1 MALFGKPKDRRNP
14 VGWIDQHGLAG
25 RQSVKVS
32 HLVFWFAFA
41 SALISATL
49 PPFRYFYLVTPFL
62 VVLAL
67 LADGRGVFPEEVRAY
82 ALFIFGGV
90 LFAPLGNKEG
100 MRDLFL
106 TFSGISVGF
115 LASVPRIPLQ
125 RVVALIFFSTL
136 AFFAMFGHIKDIV
149 KFNFIGSESALE
161 SSSAFY
167 MGAFAVFAIYRRRWW
182 LYLFCLLCTVLFL
195 KRIALLAALAAGAVY
210 LLGERRSRWLLN
222 PITMIIANLAI
233 VVLTMAYA
241 LGYFDYFLLHYTDQS
256 ANALGQG
263 RQTFL
268 RPPSM
273 VIESEWWRFLFVGK
287 GAGSVYTVMHR
298 TTLLSGVA
306 KVNLH
311 SDLMKIVYEYG
322 FFWYMLIIGAMYSVR
337 GFRAKMLSVFI
348 NVLFI
353 TDNSLI
359 YYLLIFYI
367 VICCRMDPDV
377 PESAEH
383 PPVLKPAPRGGAWV
397 G

>member
-67 LADGRGVFPEEVRAY
+67 LADGRGVFPEEVRVY
-82 ALFIFGGV
+82 VFFLLGGV

-115 LASVPRIPLQ
+115 LVSVPRIRLQ
-125 RVVALIFFSTL
+125 TIVATTFLGTM
-136 AFFAMFGHIKDIV
+136 AFFVMFGHIKDIV
-149 KFNFIGSESALE
+149 KFNFMASESALE

-167 MGAFAVFAIYRRRWW
+167 MGAFAVFAAYRRRWL
-182 LYLFCLLCTVLFL
+182 LYIFCVLATVLFL
-195 KRIALLAALAAGAVY
+195 KRIALLAALAAGFIC
-210 LLGERRSRWLLN
+210 LLGERRTRWLLN
-222 PITMIIANLAI
+222 PLTMIIANLAI
-233 VVLTMAYA
+233 ILVTIAYA
-241 LGYFDYFLLHYTDQS
+241 LGYLDYYILHYTDYS

-263 RQTFL
+263 RQTAL
-268 RPPSM
+268 RQPS
-273 VIESEWWRFLFVGK
+273 SEIVDQWWRFLFVGK
-287 GAGSVYTVMHR
+287 GAGAVYDVMHR
-298 TTLLSGVA
+298 ATMMSSAGKA
-306 KVNLH
+306 NLH

-322 FFWYMLIIGAMYSVR
+322 FFWYALIIGAMYSVR
-337 GFRAKMLSVFI
+337 GFRAKLLAVFI

-367 VICCRMDPDV
+367 VMCCRMDPDV
-377 PESAEH
+377 PENAERQAVPH
-383 PPVLKPAPRGGAWV
+383 AAPRGGAPA